1 MNSTTITAPH
11 TQAEIFKQ
19 FALYGDLISFKP
31 FGSGHINGTYLSVWN
46 QAGTSVQYT
55 HQRINKK
62 VFTNPAAVV
71 ENIQRITEHIAA
83 KLTAE
88 AEPAAT
94 IANQGAAAMAS
105 DAAAG
110 AESQASAAH
119 PLANVSVSKPGS
131 DETVEAAAHTQ
142 HKAAPPAA
150 TASAT
155 NAALGAASR
164 PAAHTALAAKSAA
177 AANHGMATTA
187 INQTAA
193 ATAPDAE
200 TKSTAPCTATH
211 PSQRIGT
218 AVPVSRQVL
227 TLIPAKDGRYFY
239 VDSVGEYWRTYL
251 FIEDAATYDRMEN
264 PALARK
270 AGTAIGAFQ
279 RLLSDYSGP
288 SLHETIPNFHN
299 MHSRYAQ
306 LDQAAA
312 RNAAGR
318 LAEVREEL
326 AFLEANRARGM
337 ILSDGL
343 ANGTLPRSIT
353 HNDTKLNNIL
363 FDAAT
368 DNTLCII
375 DLDTV
380 MPGTRLFDTGDLIR
394 TSANTASE
402 DEADITKVRFDID
415 IFAALIEGY
424 LSASSGFLTAA
435 EKSLIAES
443 GRTLTQIMAVR
454 FLTDY
459 LNGDIYYK
467 TARPSHNLDRART
480 QIALIRSMDSQ
491 WERLLHITGRT
502 S

>member
-1 MNSTTITAPH
+1 MHSTTITVPH

-46 QAGTSVQYT
+46 QAGTSVRYT
-55 HQRINKK
+55 HQRINKN

-88 AEPAAT
+88 AEQAAT
-94 IANQGAAAMAS
+94 IANQGAAAGAS
-105 DAAAG
+105 DAEADAT
-110 AESQASAAH
+110 ASESQAASAEQS
-119 PLANVSVSKPGS
+119 LANVSISKPSS
-131 DETVEAAAHTQ
+131 DETVETAAHTQ
-142 HKAAPPAA
+142 HKAAPPDAI
-150 TASAT
+150 
-155 NAALGAASR
+155 AALEAASR
-164 PAAHTALAAKSAA
+164 PDAHTALAAKSAA

-193 ATAPDAE
+193 T
-200 TKSTAPCTATH
+200 STAPCTAAH

-239 VDSVGEYWRTYL
+239 IDSVGEYWRTYL

-264 PALARK
+264 PTLARK

-326 AFLEANRARGM
+326 AFLEANRTRGM

>member
-1 MNSTTITAPH
+1 MNSTTITTPH

-46 QAGTSVQYT
+46 QAGTQVRYT

-94 IANQGAAAMAS
+94 IANQGAAASA
-105 DAAAG
+105 
-110 AESQASAAH
+110 AESTTTAPAEQ
-119 PLANVSVSKPGS
+119 PLANVSISKPSS

-142 HKAAPPAA
+142 YKAAPPA
-150 TASAT
+150 T
-155 NAALGAASR
+155 NATLEAASR
-164 PAAHTALAAKSAA
+164 PAAHTTLAAKSAA

-193 ATAPDAE
+193 A
-200 TKSTAPCTATH
+200 STAPCTAAH

-239 VDSVGEYWRTYL
+239 LDSAGEYWRTYL

-279 RLLSDYSGP
+279 RLLSDYNGP

-394 TSANTASE
+394 TSANTTSE

-424 LSASSGFLTAA
+424 LSVSSGFLTAA

-491 WERLLHITGRT
+491 WEHLLHITGRT

>member
-1 MNSTTITAPH
+1 MNSTNTTD
-11 TQAEIFKQ
+11 TLSQAEIFKR
-19 FALYGDLISFKP
+19 FAIYGDLVSFKP
-31 FGSGHINGTYLSVWN
+31 FGGGHINGTYLSVWN
-46 QAGTSVQYT
+46 QAGTQVRYT
-55 HQRINKK
+55 HQRINRR
-62 VFTNPAAVV
+62 VFQNPAAVV

-94 IANQGAAAMAS
+94 IANQGAAARV
-105 DAAAG
+105 
-110 AESQASAAH
+110 SAA
-119 PLANVSVSKPGS
+119 
-131 DETVEAAAHTQ
+131 EAD
-142 HKAAPPAA
+142 A
-150 TASAT
+150 TASAE
-155 NAALGAASR
+155 AAGSQ
-164 PAAHTALAAKSAA
+164 TAAKSAA

-193 ATAPDAE
+193 A
-200 TKSTAPCTATH
+200 STAPCTAAH

-239 VDSVGEYWRTYL
+239 LDPAGEYWRTYL
-251 FIEDAATYDRMEN
+251 FIEDAVTYERMES

-270 AGTAIGAFQ
+270 AGAAIGAFQ
-279 RLLSDYSGP
+279 RQLSDYRGP
-288 SLHETIPNFHN
+288 AFHETIPDFHN
-299 MHSRYAQ
+299 MHSRYDQ
-306 LDQAAA
+306 LDHAVAHDV
-312 RNAAGR
+312 AGR
-318 LAEVREEL
+318 LAEVRAEL

-343 ANGTLPRSIT
+343 ARGTLPRGIT

-368 DNTLCII
+368 GNALCII

-380 MPGTRLFDTGDLIR
+380 MPGTVLFDTGDLIR
-394 TSANTASE
+394 TAANTACE
-402 DEADITKVRFDID
+402 DEPDLSKVRFDTSL
-415 IFAALIEGY
+415 FAALIDGY
-424 LSASSGFLTAA
+424 LSTASSFLTPA

-443 GRTLTQIMAVR
+443 GRVLTQIMAVR

-459 LNGDIYYK
+459 LNGDRYYK
-467 TARPSHNLDRART
+467 ISRPTHNLDRARS

-491 WERLLHITGRT
+491 WERILHIVGQT